1 MRRMRLAAVVE
12 HEARVQPHA
21 ALVMARRETARA
33 DGGCIPGQ
41 GSRGRC
47 TLVQIRTVR
56 E

>member
-33 DGGCIPGQ
+33 DGGCIPGH
-41 GSRGRC
+41 GSRGSYK
-47 TLVQIRTVR
+47 LVQIRTVR